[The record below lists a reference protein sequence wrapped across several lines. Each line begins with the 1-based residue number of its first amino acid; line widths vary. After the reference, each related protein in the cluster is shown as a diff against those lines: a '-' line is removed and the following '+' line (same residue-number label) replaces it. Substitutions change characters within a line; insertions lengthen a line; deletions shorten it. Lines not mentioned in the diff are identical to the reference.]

1 VELSIRTAPAESQPT
16 LDGIEADLGF
26 VPNLAATVAVSPALL
41 AGFDGLRRA
50 AAATKLDP
58 VDREVAGL
66 AVGIVVENRYGVAF
80 HTTRLASLGVG
91 EDDLAAM
98 RDGRPPAESRP
109 AAVYEFARALASGRG
124 KVDAAIVDRLAAEG
138 ASTADVL
145 DLVAEC
151 AFATLVG
158 LVDNL
163 AGGVPLDAFLVPR
176 AWPVEKAENSQR

>member
-1 VELSIRTAPAESQPT
+1 VDLTIRMAPAESQPI
-16 LDGIEADLGF
+16 LDGIQADLGI
-26 VPNLAATVAVSPALL
+26 VPNLAATVAASPALL

-66 AVGIVVENRYGVAF
+66 AVGVAVDNRYGVAF

-98 RDGRPPAESRP
+98 RDGRPPAGSRT
-109 AAVYEFARALASGRG
+109 AAVYEFGRAVATGRG
-124 KVDAAIVDRLAAEG
+124 KVDAAVVDRLTAEG

-145 DLVAEC
+145 DLLTEC

-176 AWPVEKAENSQR
+176 AWPAEKAES

>member
-1 VELSIRTAPAESQPT
+1 MDLTIRTAPTESQPI

-26 VPNLAATVAVSPALL
+26 VPNLAATAAASPALL

-66 AVGIVVENRYGVAF
+66 AVGIVVDNRYGVAF
-80 HTTRLASLGVG
+80 HTTRLANLGVG

-98 RDGRPPAESRP
+98 RDGRPPAGSRP
-109 AAVYEFARALASGRG
+109 AAVYEFARAVATGRG
-124 KVDAAIVDRLAAEG
+124 KVDAAIVDRLIAEG
-138 ASTADVL
+138 ASTSEML
-145 DLVAEC
+145 DLVTEC

-176 AWPVEKAENSQR
+176 AWPAENAESS

>member
-1 VELSIRTAPAESQPT
+1 VNLTIRTAPAESQPI

-26 VPNLAATVAVSPALL
+26 VPNLAATVAASPALL

-58 VDREVAGL
+58 VEREVAGI
-66 AVGIVVENRYGVAF
+66 AVGVAVDNRYGVAF
-80 HTTRLASLGVG
+80 HTTRLASLGVA

-98 RDGRPPAESRP
+98 RDGRPPAGSRT
-109 AAVYEFARALASGRG
+109 AAVYDFAQAVATMRG
-124 KVDAAIVDRLAAEG
+124 KVDAGIVDRLTAEG
-138 ASTADVL
+138 ASTSDMLDV
-145 DLVAEC
+145 VTEC

-176 AWPVEKAENSQR
+176 AWHAEKAES